1 MIYTRRWFDREP
13 CNETLATRLLAEG
26 TGASLISIRDVSTG
40 DSQFIQRADSNHRS
54 DSRHY
59 PSALFLRTN
68 DCFVVLIL
76 LRSKR
81 HAETNLPASS
91 IETGPLG
98 CLTHRRNIHIGLAT
112 R

>member
-54 DSRHY
+54 DSRHC